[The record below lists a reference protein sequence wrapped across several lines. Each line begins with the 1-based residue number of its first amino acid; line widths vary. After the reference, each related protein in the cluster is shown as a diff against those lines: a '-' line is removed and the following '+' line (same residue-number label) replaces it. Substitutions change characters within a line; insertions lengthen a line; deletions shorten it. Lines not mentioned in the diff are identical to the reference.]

1 MSILSDHIESFIK
14 ELLME
19 DEGMAELQRNEL
31 AQKFH
36 CAPSQIN
43 YVLTTRFSPNRGYV
57 IQSRRG
63 GGGYIRVIQL
73 DMDEGEYVLDLVKQR
88 LSSGIN
94 MRDAA
99 ELIEG
104 MVQTG
109 FIDVKMRNIVLAAIS
124 DKALIVPKE
133 YRDELRSSILKEILI
148 ANLIKEEE

>member
-31 AQKFH
+31 TQKFH